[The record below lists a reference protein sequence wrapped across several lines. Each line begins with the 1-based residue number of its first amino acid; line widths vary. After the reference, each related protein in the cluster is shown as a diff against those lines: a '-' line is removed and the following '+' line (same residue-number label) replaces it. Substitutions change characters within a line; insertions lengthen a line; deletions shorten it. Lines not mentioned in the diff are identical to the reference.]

1 MGDIADMMLDG
12 TLDEETGEYIGDYN
26 LEKYGFESPGF
37 PVSIEREARERLE
50 QKTKNIARNAAQQK
64 TKCPECG
71 KKVKVTG
78 LAMHQHDVHGVMAA
92 PDEIV
97 K

>member
-12 TLDEETGEYIGDYN
+12 TLDEETGEYIGDHN
-26 LEKYGFESPGF
+26 LEKYGTESPGF
-37 PVSIEREARERLE
+37 PVSLEREAREERE
-50 QKTKNIARNAAQQK
+50 QKADNIAKNAAQKK

-78 LAMHQHDVHGVMAA
+78 LAMHRRDVH
-92 PDEIV
+92 D

>member
-12 TLDEETGEYIGDYN
+12 TLDEETGEYLGDHN
-26 LEKYGFESPGF
+26 LAKYGTESPGF
-37 PVSIEREARERLE
+37 PVSLEREAREDRE
-50 QKTKNIARNAAQQK
+50 QKTVNIAKNEAQRK

-78 LAMHQHDVHGVMAA
+78 LQMHIRDVHAA
-92 PDEIV
+92 
-97 K
+97 

>member
-26 LEKYGFESPGF
+26 LDKYGCESPGF
-37 PVSIEREARERLE
+37 PVSIERDRREREE
-50 QKTKNIARNAAQQK
+50 QKQRNIANNAAQRK
-64 TKCPECG
+64 IKCPECG

-78 LAMHQHDVHGVMAA
+78 LAMHRKAVHD
-92 PDEIV
+92 I
-97 K
+97 

>member
-26 LEKYGFESPGF
+26 LDKYGSESPGF
-37 PVSIEREARERLE
+37 PVSIERDRRESKE
-50 QKTKNIARNAAQQK
+50 QKARNIAKNAAQRK

-71 KKVKVTG
+71 KKVKATG
-78 LAMHQHDVHGVMAA
+78 LSMHIKDVHN
-92 PDEIV
+92 I
-97 K
+97 

>member
-26 LEKYGFESPGF
+26 LDKYGSESPGF
-37 PVSIEREARERLE
+37 PVSIEREAREKAER
-50 QKTKNIARNAAQQK
+50 KTQNIAKNAAQKK
-64 TKCPECG
+64 TKCIHCG

-78 LAMHQHDVHGVMAA
+78 LAMHKRDVH
-92 PDEIV
+92 DL
-97 K
+97 